1 MNAAP
6 VRSRRPGER
15 PNRFVGTPP
24 SGDSPRVVESSDGLV
39 AICTGHDDQ
48 AAWLQAGQTLSA
60 LWLHATRAGLSIV
73 PLSQVIEVPETRGA
87 LHEEVLA
94 GMAHPQLL
102 LRVGW
107 QEIAR
112 TTLPRTPRRPL
123 DEVLLA

>member
-1 MNAAP
+1 M
-6 VRSRRPGER
+6 
-15 PNRFVGTPP
+15 
-24 SGDSPRVVESSDGLV
+24 ESSDGLV

-48 AAWLQAGQTLSA
+48 AAWLRAGQTLSA

-87 LHEEVLA
+87 LHEDVFA

-123 DEVLLA
+123 DEVLLT